1 MKRRHVMLGLAL
13 LVSAA
18 LAWFGQGAPG
28 PELAEAVQ
36 RAPAL
41 RSAPERQSAPGSDAQ
56 VRRLRPRPALIG
68 ASFEAQG
75 AGEQVF
81 ASQDWT
87 PPPAPALAPPSAP
100 APAPSAPPV
109 PYTYLGK
116 ALGEG
121 NWEVYLAR
129 ASQTYIVRK
138 QSVIDGMYRVD
149 AIAPPSMTLTYLP
162 LNQVQ
167 QMNIGV
173 LE

>member
-1 MKRRHVMLGLAL
+1 MKRRHVMLGMAL

-18 LAWFGQGAPG
+18 LAWFGETAPA
-28 PELAEAVQ
+28 PDVAEAVQ

-41 RSAPERQSAPGSDAQ
+41 RLALRRDSAPGTEAAIA
-56 VRRLRPRPALIG
+56 RLRPRPALIG

-75 AGEQVF
+75 ADEQVF
-81 ASQDWT
+81 VSQDWT
-87 PPPAPALAPPSAP
+87 PPPPPTVAPSPVPV
-100 APAPSAPPV
+100 PAPSAPPV

>member
-1 MKRRHVMLGLAL
+1 MKQRHVMLGLAL

-18 LAWFGQGAPG
+18 LAWFGQGTPG
-28 PELAEAVQ
+28 PDLAEAVQ

-41 RSAPERQSAPGSDAQ
+41 RRAPERQSAPGSEAE

-75 AGEQVF
+75 ADEQVF
-81 ASQDWT
+81 VSQDWT
-87 PPPAPALAPPSAP
+87 PPPPPPMAPPPAP
-100 APAPSAPPV
+100 VPAPSAPPV

-121 NWEVYLAR
+121 SWEVYLAR

-173 LE
+173 IE